1 MKDAII
7 ALVRPATSDTHPSRP
22 SAPRPSRPSRLRSR
36 SARRPAAALAMV
48 LTAAPANAQEELPD
62 TVYGLD
68 GIEVVVGSRA
78 GVRNPAELAVPVDI
92 YGAEELA
99 RLGEVDLAEALGRI
113 APSFNSTRFQGGDG
127 AALHVATLRGM
138 SADQVLVLVNGKRR
152 HAVAFPKVIA
162 SQGLG
167 TTGTDLRAIP
177 VHAIKRIEVLRE
189 GAASQYGSDA
199 IAGVINIVLKDDAD
213 GVTTSTYLGRTSW
226 GDGERVLASA
236 NAGFGLGA
244 DGFLNL
250 TVEYG
255 NQQPTTRAGMAPT
268 CFGPDASYAPCANGG
283 RTAQLQRIGEPD
295 YQSAAVALNA
305 AVAAGESSEFYA
317 FATWSGREAVA
328 DGLYRKADWVPRNVS
343 YVHPDGFFPTEESE
357 LNDISSVVGLRGDWG
372 DWSADLSLG
381 MGQGEFR
388 FNAANSINPSYAAEY
403 LSRNPEATPDAIAS
417 NSGPA
422 NVFSGAL
429 ALRQIDVNADAARDL
444 TLGSAPA
451 HVALGGAY
459 RRESFWMTAGEQAS
473 YACGPSS
480 SPGSFPA
487 AHEQNTDGSAFAS
500 CGIQGFPGYSPASAD
515 ASERSR
521 NSFGAYVDMEVEP
534 GRVFSL
540 GAALRFENYSDAGT
554 SLTGKVS
561 GRLELGESGAAL
573 RSAVSTGFRAP
584 RLPQRGFNTVIFQG
598 GGGGLT
604 STGFLPEGDDIA
616 CNDFDACSLAHET
629 SRSYTLG
636 FVYSSD
642 SGFLFTADWYRVAVA
657 DAIVLTQGLGPDHG
671 LRANAQF
678 QGRPV
683 DGVSFWTNAVDTR
696 TQGLDV
702 VATWRARGMSWG
714 AVDLTA
720 SLHRN
725 ETELTANRNPAF
737 VRETQTMLLTENQPK
752 QRIGAG
758 VDVRLAQGIGARFR
772 LNHIGSLMSPFI
784 FEEPVTIDAAAIA
797 DAELSVEVA
806 GRVRLAVGANNLLDK
821 LPNKLP
827 DGHVAQLW
835 AFDYPA
841 ESPYGLAGR
850 VAYVRADFAM

>member
-1 MKDAII
+1 MKISTIAFLRSAASDALASLAFAT
-7 ALVRPATSDTHPSRP
+7 ALSAATFLAPAT
-22 SAPRPSRPSRLRSR
+22 L
-36 SARRPAAALAMV
+36 PAH
-48 LTAAPANAQEELPD
+48 AQEPPD

-68 GIEVVVGSRA
+68 GVEVVVGSRA
-78 GVRNPAELAVPVDI
+78 GIRNPAELAVPVDI

-99 RLGEVDLAEALGRI
+99 RLGEVDLAEALGQI

-152 HAVAFPKVIA
+152 HGVAFPKVIA

-199 IAGVINIVLKDDAD
+199 IAGVINIVLKDNAD

-236 NAGFGLGA
+236 NAGVPLGA
-244 DGFLNL
+244 EGFLNL

-255 NQQPTTRAGMAPT
+255 VQRPTTRAGMAPT
-268 CFGPDASYAPCANGG
+268 CFGPDPEYAPCANGG

-295 YQSAAVALNA
+295 YKGAAIALNA
-305 AVAAGESSEFYA
+305 AVAAGRSSELYA

-357 LNDISSVVGLRGDWG
+357 LNDLSSVLGLRGEWDE
-372 DWSADLSLG
+372 WSADLSLG
-381 MGQGEFR
+381 LGQGEFR
-388 FNAANSINPSYAAEY
+388 FSAANSINPSYAAEY
-403 LSRNPEATPDAIAS
+403 LSRNPGATPDAIVG

-444 TLGSAPA
+444 SLGSTSA
-451 HVALGGAY
+451 HVALGGAW

-487 AHEQNTDGSAFAS
+487 AHEQNADGSAFAS
-500 CGIQGFPGYSPASAD
+500 CGIQGFPGYSPASAET
-515 ASERSR
+515 SERSR

-534 GRVFSL
+534 ARVFTL
-540 GAALRFENYSDAGT
+540 GAALRFENYSDAGN

-561 GRLELGESGAAL
+561 GRIELGESGAAL
-573 RSAVSTGFRAP
+573 RTAVSTGFRAP
-584 RLPQRGFNTVIFQG
+584 RLPHRGFNTVIFQG

-604 STGFLPEGDDIA
+604 STGFLPEGDPLA
-616 CNDFDACSLAHET
+616 CADFDACSLAHET
-629 SRSYTLG
+629 SRSFTAG
-636 FVYSSD
+636 FVYSND
-642 SGFLFTADWYRVAVA
+642 SGLLFTADYYRVSVA

-671 LRANAQF
+671 LRAGAQF

-696 TQGLDV
+696 TKGIDV

-725 ETELTANRNPAF
+725 ETEITNNRNPAF

-758 VDVRLAQGIGARFR
+758 VDVRSARGIGARFR
-772 LNHIGSLMSPFI
+772 LNHVGSVMSPFI

-797 DAELSVEVA
+797 DAELSIEVA
-806 GRVRLAVGANNLLDK
+806 GRVRLAVGANNLFDK

-841 ESPYGLAGR
+841 ESPYGLSGR
-850 VAYVRADFAM
+850 VSYLRADLAM